1 MTHWLTYLS
10 YFFGAAFLTNA
21 IPHWVA
27 GVMGEPFQ
35 TPFADPPGKG
45 LSGSTLNVSWAA
57 FNFAAAYMLLAQ
69 VGAFDIHDLADVAAA
84 GGGALLM
91 SLVHSRIFGKL
102 HGGNTPAKS

>member
-1 MTHWLTYLS
+1 MTYLS

-45 LSGSTLNVSWAA
+45 LSSSTVNVLWAG
-57 FNFAAAYMLLAQ
+57 FNFLVAYLLLVQ
-69 VGAFDIHDLADVAAA
+69 VGEFAWRAPADMAAA

-91 SLVHSRIFGKL
+91 SLMHSRIFGKL
-102 HGGNTPAKS
+102 HGGIQPRA